1 MPLNALVVSAIE
13 VHDGFIGRKVTSFTD
28 GHQVWVCWCQFTT
41 IFNPGGNVVA
51 FHRLGD
57 ASFWIIVLVL
67 VSLGH
72 GVNHGFTLGVWLI
85 QFRFWIVI
93 DGGQIIV
100 AVFGD
105 DMDKIIVAVIVVI
118 VVECRGVW
126 VIVGEQVI
134 GIGIRFVHTLFVL
147 PTR

>member
-1 MPLNALVVSAIE
+1 DGMVGLPVASVIE
-13 VHDGFIGRKVTSFTD
+13 
-28 GHQVWVCWCQFTT
+28 GHQVWVCWCQLTT
-41 IFNPGGNVVA
+41 IFNPGGNPVI
-51 FHRLGD
+51 FHSLSD
-57 ASFWIIVLVL
+57 TSFWVIVLVV

-72 GVNHGFTLGVWLI
+72 GVNHGFAFRVCLM

-118 VVECRGVW
+118 VVECRGVG

-134 GIGIRFVHTLFVL
+134 GIGICFVHTLFVF